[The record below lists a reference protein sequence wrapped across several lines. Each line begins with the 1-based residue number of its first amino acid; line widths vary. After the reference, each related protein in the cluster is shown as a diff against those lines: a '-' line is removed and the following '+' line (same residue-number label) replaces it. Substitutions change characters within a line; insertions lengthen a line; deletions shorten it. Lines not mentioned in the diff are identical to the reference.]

1 MQTLLKFTSEQQ
13 MRLRIFVLL
22 VFMSTVA
29 ISMLVYRNANMD
41 SHEYRFLVFNLN
53 LAWMPLIL
61 STIIY
66 ASQSLPKPLNLLIA
80 LGGALVW
87 LFFLPNAPYMLTDFE
102 NLLKNNDAPIW
113 YDVLMIAWFAWT
125 ALLVGIYSIF
135 QMQELV
141 TKYFGAVTGWL
152 FTGGIVIL
160 SSLGV
165 YLGRFLRWY
174 SWDILR
180 RPEKIVTNI
189 FEHLASPQNQQNFFL
204 YTGLLSLLSL
214 AVYVT
219 FFLFGQL
226 VNANKKDTAP
236 K

>member
-1 MQTLLKFTSEQQ
+1 MQALLKFTPER
-13 MRLRIFVLL
+13 RLKFRIFVLL
-22 VFMSTVA
+22 VFMSSVA
-29 ISMLVYRNANMD
+29 ISMLVYRNATMD
-41 SHEYRFLVFNLN
+41 SREYRFLVFNLH
-53 LAWMPLIL
+53 LAWMPFIL
-61 STIIY
+61 STITY

-80 LGGALVW
+80 LGGALLW

-125 ALLVGIYSIF
+125 ALLVGIYSIY

-141 TKYFGAVTGWL
+141 TTYFGTVTGWL
-152 FTGGIVIL
+152 FTSSIIIL

-180 RPEKIVTNI
+180 RPQEIVTNI

-204 YTGLLSLLSL
+204 YIGLLSLLSL
-214 AVYVT
+214 TVYVT

-226 VNANKKDTAP
+226 VNARKKDIVR